1 MGDATGSTFS
11 FASRPG
17 GRGAR
22 FGVLRMRSVGPVL
35 SVVAVIVVIW
45 YAGSVWL
52 NSQWT
57 IDQAARTGVELTFT
71 DILRDTMD
79 QRRPKLPPPHQVAGV
94 LWDGVAG
101 HPVTS
106 PRSLVWHSWITVQ
119 ATLTGFGLGLVVG
132 ILMAVG
138 IVYSRVLDLSL
149 MPWAVIS
156 QTIPIIALAP
166 MIVVLSNSL
175 GLGDRLGVENRLVSK
190 TIIAAY
196 LSFFPV
202 FIGMVKGLR
211 SPEAAH
217 VDLLHTY
224 SANTWQSFVKLR
236 LPASVPYLFASL
248 KVSIAAALVGAI
260 VGELPTG
267 AVEGLGARML
277 VASQFGQPL
286 LMWGA
291 LFAAAIVAGLLILL
305 VGVIQKA
312 ADARMG
318 IRL

>member
-1 MGDATGSTFS
+1 M
-11 FASRPG
+11 SRV
-17 GRGAR
+17 
-22 FGVLRMRSVGPVL
+22 FPVL
-35 SVVAVIVVIW
+35 TVLLVIVAIW

-57 IDQAARTGVELTFT
+57 LDQAARAGAEPSFSEIVA
-71 DILRDTMD
+71 DTMN
-79 QRRPKLPPPHQVAGV
+79 QRRPKLPPPHQVATA
-94 LWDGVAG
+94 LWGGIATE
-101 HPVTS
+101 PVTS
-106 PRSLVWHSWITVQ
+106 KRSLVYHAWVTIE
-119 ATLTGFGLGLVVG
+119 ATLAGFVFGIVVG
-132 ILMAVG
+132 VAMAVG

-156 QTIPIIALAP
+156 QTIPIVALAP

-175 GLGDRLGVENRLVSK
+175 GLGERLGVENRLVSK
-190 TIIAAY
+190 TLIAAY

-202 FIGMVKGLR
+202 LVGMVKGLR
-211 SPEAAH
+211 SPEASH
-217 VDLLHTY
+217 VDLLTTY
-224 SANTWQSFVKLR
+224 SATSWQSFVKLR

-248 KVSIAAALVGAI
+248 KVAIAAALVGAI

-286 LMWGA
+286 LMWAA
-291 LFAAAIVAGLLILL
+291 LFAAAMVAGVLILV
-305 VGVIQKA
+305 VGLLQRM

-318 IRL
+318 GRA

>member
-1 MGDATGSTFS
+1 M
-11 FASRPG
+11 SR
-17 GRGAR
+17 AA
-22 FGVLRMRSVGPVL
+22 PVL
-35 SVVAVIVVIW
+35 VVVAAILAIW

-57 IDQAARTGVELTFT
+57 LDQAARAGVEVGLS
-71 DILRDTMD
+71 DILRDAMN
-79 QRRPKLPPPHQVAGV
+79 QQRPKLPPPHQVAGV
-94 LWDGVAG
+94 LWEGIAG
-101 HPVTS
+101 QPVTS

-119 ATLTGFGLGLVVG
+119 ATLTGFALGLVLG

-175 GLGDRLGVENRLVSK
+175 GLGERLGVENRLVSK

-202 FIGMVKGLR
+202 LVGMVKGLR

-224 SANTWQSFVKLR
+224 SASGAQAFWKLR

-291 LFAAAIVAGLLILL
+291 LFAAAIVAGLLILA
-305 VGVIQKA
+305 VGAIQKA

-318 IRL
+318 VGR